1 MAKHITPE
9 SSHRA
14 VYRRAQDLSR
24 SARGIIARLTPR
36 ALLIAA
42 LILSLGVWTAIGLAA
57 TSLVK
62 GVLLR

>member
-1 MAKHITPE
+1 MTPE
-9 SSHRA
+9 SAHHA
-14 VYRRAQDLSR
+14 VNRRAEDPSR

-42 LILSLGVWTAIGLAA
+42 LLLSLGVWTAIALAA

>member
-1 MAKHITPE
+1 MAKNMTPKGAR
-9 SSHRA
+9 RA
-14 VYRRAQDLSR
+14 ANRRAQDLSR

-42 LILSLGVWTAIGLAA
+42 LLLSLGVWTAIALAA

>member
-1 MAKHITPE
+1 MAKNMTPKGAR
-9 SSHRA
+9 RA
-14 VYRRAQDLSR
+14 VNRRAQDLSR

-36 ALLIAA
+36 GLLIAA
-42 LILSLGVWTAIGLAA
+42 LLLSLGVWTAIALAA